1 MGISATRFEGGGGVL
16 SRIVGGNF
24 IVVISLGLLFVFW
37 NTVGKDFLLTW
48 REKRRR
54 TTTKGAYCVN
64 GGGIN
69 QVES

>member
-1 MGISATRFEGGGGVL
+1 MGISATRFEGGGVL
-16 SRIVGGNF
+16 SRIVGESF
-24 IVVISLGLLFVFW
+24 IAVISLGLLFVFW

-54 TTTKGAYCVN
+54 TTTEGAYGVN

-69 QVES
+69 QVGS